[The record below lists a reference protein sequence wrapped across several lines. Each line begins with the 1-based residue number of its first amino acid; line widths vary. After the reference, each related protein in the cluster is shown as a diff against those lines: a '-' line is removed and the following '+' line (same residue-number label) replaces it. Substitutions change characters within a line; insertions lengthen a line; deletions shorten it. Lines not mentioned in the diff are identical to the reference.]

1 MAIRDDFFNLL
12 DTGAVWD
19 VAVAIN
25 RTNPVPIDR
34 KSAFKTL
41 SDLQTYASTDP
52 TAYPTQVCA
61 VLLEDNSVQLYV
73 LDGNKVPQ
81 EIGSGSGSAMIF
93 VESIAALNTEGT
105 PPKGVPSDL
114 KIGQQAF
121 VSEDQKIHFLTAL
134 TGGEG
139 DLPYVWKIQASD
151 APTWNDT
158 SALVNFYITDRAGYT
173 SIGTKDQNT
182 LYFLS
187 DEQIVYKGTTDYTS
201 SIIVVSGGAFP
212 EVTSAIPNKLYIDS
226 DSFEVRITAD
236 KAGWINV
243 SPGYITDGSNWAQ
256 TTDDNKLATIGAI
269 KTGIGASF
277 IAKLGNGAADVLITA
292 TVDGGIQRTS
302 TKIGGATL
310 AGSPNETTVA
320 TEAAVASAITDAI
333 SWKELA
339 SE

>member
-1 MAIRDDFFNLL
+1 MA
-12 DTGAVWD
+12 
-19 VAVAIN
+19 AIN
-25 RTNPVPIDR
+25 KNLVTT
-34 KSAFKTL
+34 AFPLQYVRQFAGALDKD
-41 SDLQTYASTDP
+41 SVFYDLGEATTYATSSPRAYVGQIISVVDEVEGST
-52 TAYPTQVCA
+52 T
-61 VLLEDNSVQLYV
+61 LYV
-73 LDGNKVPQ
+73 IANASGTLQ
-81 EIGSGSGSAMIF
+81 EVGSGTGVAMIF
-93 VESIAALNTEGT
+93 VDSVDALTSPGE
-105 PPKGVPSDL
+105 PPTGVPDDL
-114 KIGQQAF
+114 EVGQQAF
-121 VSEDQKIHFLTAL
+121 VTHEGKIYFLTAL
-134 TGGEG
+134 TGGDG
-139 DLPYVWKIQASD
+139 DLPYKWITQVSD
-151 APTWNDT
+151 APIWNDT
-158 SALVNFYITDRAGYT
+158 SAAVNFYVTDRAGYNVI
-173 SIGTKDQNT
+173 SVKDQNT

-187 DEQIVYKGTTDYTS
+187 DEQIVYKGTTNYTS

-212 EVTSAIPNKLYIDS
+212 EEASAIPNKLYIDS
-226 DSFEVRITAD
+226 DSFEVRITTD
-236 KAGWINV
+236 KLNWINV

-256 TTDDNKLATIGAI
+256 TTDDSKLATIGAI

>member
-12 DTGAVWD
+12 ETGAVWD

-25 RTNPVPIDR
+25 RTNPVPIDK
-34 KSAFKTL
+34 KSAFKSL

-61 VLLEDNSVQLYV
+61 VLLEDNTVQLYA

-93 VESIAALNTEGT
+93 VNNIADLNTEGT
-105 PPKGVPSDL
+105 PPNGVPNDL
-114 KIGQQAF
+114 EIGQQAF

-139 DLPYVWKIQASD
+139 DLPYVWKVQASD

-158 SALVNFYITDRAGYT
+158 SALVNFYVTDRSGYNG
-173 SIGTKDQNT
+173 IGSKDNNT

-187 DEQIVYKGTTDYTS
+187 DEQVVYKGTTDYTS
-201 SIIVVSGGAFP
+201 SIIVVSSGAFP
-212 EVTSAIPNKLYIDS
+212 EVASAIPNKLYIDS
-226 DSFEVRITAD
+226 DSFEVKITTD
-236 KAGWINV
+236 KLDWDNV

-256 TTDDNKLATIGAI
+256 STDDSKLATIGAI
-269 KTGIGASF
+269 KTGISADF
-277 IAKLGNGAADVLITA
+277 IAKLDMGDADVLITA
-292 TVDGGIQRTS
+292 TADGGIQRTS

-333 SWKELA
+333 SWQEL

>member
-1 MAIRDDFFNLL
+1 MAVIKKDGNTMGLPMNITRGNPIPL
-12 DTGAVWD
+12 DSSSIYYSLGEAQTYAQ
-19 VAVAIN
+19 
-25 RTNPVPIDR
+25 TNPVAYVGQIIVVVDESGGTATPYVITNT
-34 KSAFKTL
+34 AGTL
-41 SDLQTYASTDP
+41 
-52 TAYPTQVCA
+52 
-61 VLLEDNSVQLYV
+61 
-73 LDGNKVPQ
+73 Q
-81 EIGSGSGSAMIF
+81 EIGTGSGSAMIF
-93 VESIAALNTEGT
+93 VNDVADLNTEGT
-105 PPKGVPSDL
+105 PPNGVPNDL
-114 KIGQQAF
+114 EVGQQAF

-139 DLPYVWKIQASD
+139 DLPYVWQVQASD

-158 SALVNFYITDRAGYT
+158 SALVNFYVTDRSGYNG
-173 SIGTKDQNT
+173 IGSKDNNT

-187 DEQIVYKGTTDYTS
+187 DEQVVYKGTTDYTS

-212 EVTSAIPNKLYIDS
+212 EEASAIPNKLYIDS
-226 DSFEVRITAD
+226 DSFEVKITTD
-236 KAGWINV
+236 KLNWINV

-256 TTDDNKLATIGAI
+256 TTDDSKLATIGAI

-277 IAKLGNGAADVLITA
+277 IAKLGDGAADVLITA

-333 SWKELA
+333 SWKELT